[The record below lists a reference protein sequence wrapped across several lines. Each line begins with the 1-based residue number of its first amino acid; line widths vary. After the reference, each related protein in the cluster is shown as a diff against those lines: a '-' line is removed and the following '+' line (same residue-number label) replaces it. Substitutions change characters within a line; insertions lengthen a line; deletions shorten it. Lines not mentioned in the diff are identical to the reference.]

1 MTPAEAERLLGGHAA
16 GILTPEERRALYAAA
31 LKDQALFD
39 ALADEE
45 ALRAL
50 LADPAARAHLL
61 ALLAPAEP
69 APSVA
74 PARPLWRRPSVL
86 GLAASLFLLVTT
98 RAVLRRTDAPLA
110 LHEQQRSQAS
120 AAPPAKPAP
129 EAKADAEKATPD
141 VQALGPARRDRLA
154 SQLLERQAPAAPPP
168 PPPPMSASLST
179 PAGAPSPIAMQDAAP
194 PAQEPALAKRQK
206 QEAEAKDQVAKAS
219 AEAKAAAPA
228 REAIGVL
235 GGVPGGVV
243 GGAPAVSIGGASAAE
258 NLDASR
264 APATAQFFTA
274 KQRAQAPTWT
284 LTDLG
289 QGRRRVRVRHGEG
302 HLYLLQRSGDRV
314 TLLKPLATEATGASR
329 TTDFEATLAPGDALD
344 LYLLPTPAPKP
355 ETLPATGALAGFRA
369 RIQP

>member
-50 LADPAARAHLL
+50 LADPQARAHLL
-61 ALLAPAEP
+61 AVLAPAES
-69 APSVA
+69 APPKA

-98 RAVLRRTDAPLA
+98 RAVLRRTEGPLA
-110 LHEQQRSQAS
+110 LQERRS
-120 AAPPAKPAP
+120 
-129 EAKADAEKATPD
+129 EAKADAEKAAPD
-141 VQALGPARRDRLA
+141 VQALAPARRDRLA
-154 SQLLERQAPAAPPP
+154 SEPQERQAPAAPPP
-168 PPPPMSASLST
+168 PPPPMPASAPASLSA
-179 PAGAPSPIAMQDAAP
+179 PAGAPSPTALQDAAP
-194 PAQEPALAKRQK
+194 PAQELALAKRQK
-206 QEAEAKDQVAKAS
+206 QEAEAKDQVRKAS

-228 REAIGVL
+228 REAVGVL

-243 GGAPAVSIGGASAAE
+243 GGVAAGAPAISIGGASAAE
-258 NLDASR
+258 NEFARGVSG
-264 APATAQFFTA
+264 FTQPSPN

-284 LTDLG
+284 VTDLG

-314 TLLKPLATEATGASR
+314 SLLKPLATEAQGASR

-355 ETLPATGALAGFRA
+355 EALPAIGTLAGFRA
-369 RIQP
+369 RIHP